1 MSKAQRTRPSSP
13 GHTEGEFDIVVGAEP
28 VGWRAYFKELY
39 NYRELMVNLAQR
51 DFLVRFKHTSAGLAW
66 IFFKPLMLMLVLSF
80 VFGRV
85 SGLSKDVGI
94 PYPLLV
100 LSALIPWQFFA
111 SSLSEVT
118 NSLVWNQHILTKTY
132 FPRMLLPFG
141 SLFANFVDFFV
152 AFLLLAVVFVIY
164 GYCPGWQAFL
174 LPLFVLLLLGFIL
187 GLGLWTSVLNAR
199 FRDIQQMLPFMLQLG
214 MYVSPVGYRFD
225 TVPVK
230 WQFLYNMNPLV
241 GILEGFRW
249 CLLRGEGGLHVS
261 ALLMS
266 TAMSVVLIL
275 SGFYFFRRSERDLAD
290 VI

>member
-1 MSKAQRTRPSSP
+1 MSQAHPNTTPSPPRS
-13 GHTEGEFDIVVGAEP
+13 EEKFDIVVGAEP
-28 VGWRAYFKELY
+28 LGWRAYLKELY
-39 NYRELMVNLAQR
+39 SYRELMVNLAQR
-51 DFLVRFKHTSAGLAW
+51 DFLVRFKHTYAGLAW

-85 SGLSKDVGI
+85 SGLSKDIGI
-94 PYPLLV
+94 PYSLLV
-100 LSALIPWQFFA
+100 LSALVPWQFFA

-118 NSLVWNQHILTKTY
+118 NCLVSNQHILTKTY

-141 SLFANFVDFFV
+141 SLFANLVDFLV
-152 AFLLLAVVFVIY
+152 AFLLLGFVFLFY
-164 GYCPGWQAFL
+164 GYCPGWQILL
-174 LPLFVLLLLGFIL
+174 LPCFVLLLLGLII
-187 GLGLWTSVLNAR
+187 GLGLWTSMLNAR
-199 FRDIQQMLPFMLQLG
+199 FRDIQQMLPFLLQLG

-230 WQFLYNMNPLV
+230 WQFIYNLNPLV

-261 ALLMS
+261 ALVMS
-266 TAMSVVLIL
+266 TMMSLVLIFTGL
-275 SGFYFFRRSERDLAD
+275 HFFRRSERDLAD